1 MMISI
6 RPFNLIFTTIILFVV
21 FSVISDFSVT
31 AQETKRIPFIYST
44 DLFQPPDD
52 PDDHYDLAILSCLQE
67 LELKAF
73 IFDLASSKRNAEE
86 IGITAL
92 QQISKI
98 TGQPIPPHKIG
109 LRYPLRSPEDQALDQ
124 PEEFQ
129 AGVQLILS
137 TLQNSN
143 EPVVMF
149 LVGSCRDFTVAF
161 NRQPDLL
168 RKKVKAIYVNAGNGP
183 GGNQTEWNVKL
194 DPNAYIGL
202 MKSGLPIYWCPCCVS
217 THGGKCSSKEVI
229 AGKAYATFFIVPNQ
243 AKLLESSRKELKNF
257 FAYALSRSHEEPL
270 SFLEKELQPLPES
283 PRNMWCTGP
292 FLHAAGRKIYPTDNK
307 QSDNKQ
313 WIACTPEKAKSLGIT
328 VSPIDV
334 FKFEPILLESVAEK
348 TKKEFVSETNPCQFL
363 GNTQDKVGKNDWKP
377 DGISD
382 HHIRINGIDT
392 KKEINKV
399 VITASKNAHWESMPT
414 EKWWRIAVEKNDN
427 QINCFFSPYTD
438 GIHEIVISY
447 LDGTSQSYS
456 CNVTRFPVFYNT
468 VNVAESSTK
477 VFRYVHPDFNSIM
490 STVLSD
496 MLNKL

>member
-1 MMISI
+1 MISVKY
-6 RPFNLIFTTIILFVV
+6 FNFIFKTFILCAV
-21 FSVISDFSVT
+21 FSVFSTISDFSVT

-52 PDDHYDLAILSCLQE
+52 PDDHYDLAILSCLEE

-73 IFDLASSKRNAEE
+73 IFDLASPKRNAEE
-86 IGITAL
+86 IGKTAL
-92 QQISKI
+92 EQISKI
-98 TGQPIPPHKIG
+98 TGQPVPPYKIG

-124 PEEFQ
+124 PEQFQ
-129 AGVQLILS
+129 EGVQLILA
-137 TLQNSN
+137 TLQNSK

-149 LVGSCRDFTVAF
+149 LVGSCRDFAVAF

-168 RKKVKAIYVNAGNGP
+168 RKKVKAVYVNAGNGP

-202 MKSGLPIYWCPCCVS
+202 MNSGLPIYWCPCFS
-217 THGGKCSSKEVI
+217 YHDGKNTPKEVL
-229 AGKAYATFFIVPNQ
+229 AGKVYSTYFIVPNQ

-257 FAYALSRSHEEPL
+257 FAYALNRSYEEPL
-270 SFLEKELQPLPES
+270 SFLEKEPQPLPES
-283 PRNMWCTGP
+283 SRNMWCTGP
-292 FLHAAGRKIYPTDNK
+292 FLHAAGRKIYPTGER
-307 QSDNKQ
+307 Q
-313 WIACTPEKAKSLGIT
+313 WVAYTPEKAISLGIT
-328 VSPIDV
+328 VSPVDV
-334 FKFEPILLESVAEK
+334 FKFEPILLESATEK
-348 TKKEFVSETNPCQFL
+348 IKTESVSETNPCQFL
-363 GNTQDKVGKNDWKP
+363 GSTQDKVGKHDWKP
-377 DGISD
+377 DGLPD
-382 HHIRINGIDT
+382 HHIRINRIDT
-392 KKEINKV
+392 KKEINKI
-399 VITASKNAHWESMPT
+399 VITAPKNAHWESVPT

-427 QINCFFSPYTD
+427 QINCFFSPYTN

-456 CNVTRFPVFYNT
+456 CNVTDIPEFHST

-490 STVLSD
+490 STVLSN